1 MFQTIIVYFLIF
13 AVLVYTVFSIVKSLK
28 KKEKSP
34 CDDCNGC
41 DLKNELTSRLKD
53 YQRENNCGTKRN

>member
-1 MFQTIIVYFLIF
+1 MLQTIIVYILIF
-13 AVLVYTVFSIVKSLK
+13 AVVVYAVFTIVKSMQ

-41 DLKNELTSRLKD
+41 DLK
-53 YQRENNCGTKRN
+53 REITKNNPGIYINNTCDLNKK